1 MGSLLQGS
9 VSPQLKNNR
18 EKSCVIVSCAPELDY
33 SRDYVALP
41 KNYGTAAYFARE
53 DVQAIRD
60 TVFCNLDDLNEQT
73 GFSEKI
79 RNRRV
84 LIKPNFVGVYHKAG
98 FRDDDY
104 PESTDP
110 RVLDSIVEYVLQYTD
125 DIIIVEGS
133 GAPVTRVMAKINGT
147 DRLVKFRKIRFEAV
161 EEQPVDRYL
170 LPKAQVM
177 KEVYIPSL
185 FSEVVRGEAFYIS
198 VPKMKTNLYTG
209 VTLGFKNAMG
219 SLSTHMRYRNHNY
232 NINKKLVDLLYLF
245 KPDLTVIDGIIGGE
259 GNTPAPLDPVDA
271 RLIISGTNSVETDR
285 VATRI
290 MGIDPSTIEL
300 MNEADKLGFNDP
312 DTVVIGGDIDP
323 IPWRKADTSLISGN
337 MAENFP
343 HIRFLA
349 GATKNGAPKPDS
361 PENVDLKT
369 IQAME
374 QVCPGGCLP
383 SVIMTFEYY
392 RYMKNFNPDRFR
404 DAVVLIGAGSKI
416 GESYYYFDKE
426 GKAYSREEI
435 KQLPGKKI
443 AVGSCTSWMEGET
456 DYYFEGC
463 TAHVLKLTQGLN
475 RALGVENPMIKT
487 FLKKPAYVLEIFK
500 IMRRRIKLVRRGIPV
515 DVDLCLE
522 DKIFEGR
529 NLTEEEKTLDYI
541 PIDIPL
547 LSKADRKKQIKYIK
561 DTLK

>member
-1 MGSLLQGS
+1 M
-9 VSPQLKNNR
+9 KNP
-18 EKSCVIVSCAPELDY
+18 EAGKLSSEKLKSCVVVSCAPEMDY

-41 KNYGTAAYFARE
+41 KNYGTKAYFARE
-53 DVQAIRD
+53 DIQAIRD
-60 TVFCNLDDLNEQT
+60 TVFSNLDDLDERT
-73 GFSEKI
+73 GFTGKMK
-79 RNRRV
+79 NRRV

-98 FRDDDY
+98 FKDDDY

-110 RVLDSIVEYVLQYTD
+110 RVLDSVAEYVLQFTD
-125 DIIIVEGS
+125 DVIIVEGS
-133 GAPVTRVMAKINGT
+133 GAPITKVMAKINGT
-147 DRLVKFRKIRFEAV
+147 DRLVKYRKIRFEAV

-177 KEVYIPSL
+177 KEVYIPSI

-245 KPDLTVIDGIIGGE
+245 KPDLTVIDGIIGGG
-259 GNTPAPLDPVDA
+259 GNTPAPLDPIDS
-271 RLIISGTNSVETDR
+271 RFIISGTNSVETDR
-285 VATRI
+285 VATKL
-290 MGIDPSTIEL
+290 MGIDPSTIPL
-300 MNEADKLGFNDP
+300 MTEADKLGFNDP

-323 IPWRKADTSLISGN
+323 VPWRKADTSLVAGT

-343 HIRFLA
+343 HIKFLV
-349 GATKNGAPKPDS
+349 GASKNGAPELDS

-369 IQAME
+369 VQAME

-392 RYMKNFNPDRFR
+392 RYMKDFDPEKFR
-404 DAVVLIGAGSKI
+404 DAVVLVGAGSKI
-416 GESYYYFDKE
+416 GDTHYYFDKE
-426 GKAYSREEI
+426 GIAYSREEI
-435 KQLPGKKI
+435 KKLPGKKI
-443 AVGSCTSWMEGET
+443 AVGSCTSWMKDET

-487 FLKKPAYVLEIFK
+487 FLKKPAYVLEILN
-500 IMRRRIKLVRRGIPV
+500 IMRRRIKLVKRGIPV

-529 NLTEEEKTLDYI
+529 ELTGEEMSLDYI
-541 PIDIPL
+541 PVEMSPL
-547 LSKADRKKQIKYIK
+547 TKADRKKQIKYIK